1 MVIPKRVL
9 TISLLVIVI
18 GVLGYFLFVKKGSN
32 APPKPGSD
40 TSALTQPA
48 ATSSD
53 GITPQEKAEASPLPV
68 KAVPARKGEIIIR
81 LKSPGEAFTDKKIA
95 IKAEVSGLAK
105 NLNVVEG
112 KHVKEGD
119 MLLELDDL
127 EYRLRLE
134 KQQAL
139 RLKLLSDLFLE
150 KQFAAPET
158 APNRAAL
165 DKLNK
170 AKANYEKASEAFQKD
185 LISQVDLEKA
195 QKDYELIL
203 IEAGSKKDEI
213 MATNLTQSEID
224 VKIAQMELDKTKIRA
239 PFFGIITEIKISPK
253 EHISSGQEL
262 FTLVNISQIKVKA
275 KVLESEIG
283 KMKVGREVDL
293 RFSAYPGKVF
303 KGVVEAISPIVNS
316 EDKTCSVHITVNNPT
331 EELKPGMH
339 AEVEIESEIYKD
351 KLIVPQEAILVRG
364 GRKLVFVVENGLAKW
379 RYVQIGLENEYYAEI
394 LPGANPGEGL
404 NEGEMVITE
413 GHFTLAHD
421 ARVTIK

>member
-18 GVLGYFLFVKKGSN
+18 GVFGYFLFFKKGSN
-32 APPKPGSD
+32 APPKPGSE
-40 TSALTQPA
+40 TSTSTQPA
-48 ATSSD
+48 ANPSG
-53 GITPQEKAEASPLPV
+53 GITPQEKAEAAPLPV

-95 IKAEVSGLAK
+95 IKAEVSGIAK
-105 NLNVVEG
+105 NLRVAEG
-112 KHVKEGD
+112 KHVKEED
-119 MLLELDDL
+119 VLLELDDL
-127 EYRLRLE
+127 EYRLKLERL
-134 KQQAL
+134 QAY

-150 KQFAAPET
+150 RQFAAPET

-170 AKANYEKASEAFQKD
+170 AKANYDKASEGFQKG
-185 LISQVDLEKA
+185 LLSQIELEKA

-213 MATNLTQSEID
+213 MSTNLTQTEID
-224 VKIAQMELDKTKIRA
+224 VKISQMELDKTKIRA
-239 PFFGIITEIKISPK
+239 PFSGIITEIKISPK

-303 KGVVEAISPIVNS
+303 KGIVEAISPIVNS
-316 EDKTCSVHITVNNPT
+316 DDKTCSVHITVNNPT

-379 RYVQIGLENEYYAEI
+379 RYIQIGLENENYAEI

-404 NEGEMVITE
+404 NEGEMVIIE

>member
-9 TISLLVIVI
+9 TISLLVIAI
-18 GVLGYFLFVKKGSN
+18 GVLGYFLFVKNGSN
-32 APPKPGSD
+32 VPPKQGSD
-40 TSALTQPA
+40 TSAATQSA
-48 ATSSD
+48 ATSSG
-53 GITPQEKAEASPLPV
+53 GITPQEKAEAAPLPV

-127 EYRLRLE
+127 EYKLRLE

-170 AKANYEKASEAFQKD
+170 AKANYEKASEAFQKG
-185 LISQVDLEKA
+185 LISQIDFDKA

-239 PFFGIITEIKISPK
+239 PFSGIITEIKISPK
-253 EHISSGQEL
+253 EHISTGQEL
-262 FTLVNISQIKVKA
+262 FTLVNISRIKVKA

-303 KGVVEAISPIVNS
+303 RGVVEAISPIVNS

-379 RYVQIGLENEYYAEI
+379 RYVQIGLENENYAEI

-404 NEGEMVITE
+404 NEREMVITE

>member
-9 TISLLVIVI
+9 TISFFIIGI

-32 APPKPGSD
+32 APPKPGSE
-40 TSALTQPA
+40 TSASTQSA
-48 ATSSD
+48 ANPS
-53 GITPQEKAEASPLPV
+53 GGVTPQEKAEAAPLPV
-68 KAVPARKGEIIIR
+68 KAVAAKKGEIIIR
-81 LKSPGEAFTDKKIA
+81 LKSPGEAFSDKKIA
-95 IKAEVSGLAK
+95 IKAEVSGIGK
-105 NLNVVEG
+105 NLRVAEG
-112 KHVKEGD
+112 KHVKEGEV
-119 MLLELDDL
+119 LLELDDL
-127 EYRLRLE
+127 EYRLKLERL
-134 KQQAL
+134 QAY

-165 DKLNK
+165 DKVSK
-170 AKANYEKASEAFQKD
+170 AKANYEKASEAFQKG
-185 LISQVDLEKA
+185 LLSEIDLEKA

-203 IEAGSKKDEI
+203 IEAGNKKDEI
-213 MATNLTQSEID
+213 MATNLTQTEID

-239 PFFGIITEIKISPK
+239 PFSGIITEIKISPK

-293 RFSAYPGKVF
+293 RFSAYPGKAF

-316 EDKTCSVHITVNNPT
+316 DDKTCSVHITVNNPT

-339 AEVEIESEIYKD
+339 AEVEIESEVYKD

-379 RYVQIGLENEYYAEI
+379 R
-394 LPGANPGEGL
+394 
-404 NEGEMVITE
+404 
-413 GHFTLAHD
+413 
-421 ARVTIK
+421 